1 MTNEFE
7 RMVYRLYCSIADSK
21 TYEKWANTPVP
32 AFDMKSAS
40 QMINEGNA
48 QKVID
53 KLEKLAKGGYM

>member
-1 MTNEFE
+1 
-7 RMVYRLYCSIADSK
+7 
-21 TYEKWANTPVP
+21 
-32 AFDMKSAS
+32 MKSAS